1 MWNLTERTDVVD
13 SRKPIVAITMGDPAG
28 IGPEI
33 IVRAQA
39 NAAVHRACR
48 PVILGDPQTLK
59 RAVRLCR
66 LPMEVQEVSSPG
78 KIKPS
83 PKKLTVINCWEND
96 SPSMTP
102 GGPTQ
107 ISGLMAVK
115 FIQAAAKLALAKQV
129 SAITTAP
136 ISKAAIAA
144 AGFPYPGHTELL
156 ATLTHSKEV
165 AMLMIA
171 PFHKSSVKILLVS
184 THLPLKHAST
194 YLTIPRI
201 VTAIRLA
208 HRSAQIHFGR
218 RRPKIAV
225 AALNPHAGEA
235 GTLGMEE
242 QLIIQPAITKTKKS
256 GLNVYGPFPA
266 DSLMVRMV
274 RGEFD
279 IAVAMY
285 HDQALI
291 PVKLLSFGQAVNFTV
306 GIPFIR
312 TSVDHGTAY
321 DIAWK
326 GKADPG
332 SLVSAITTAARL
344 SRSRY

>member
-1 MWNLTERTDVVD
+1 MSDR
-13 SRKPIVAITMGDPAG
+13 RKPIVAITMGDPAG

-33 IVRAQA
+33 VVRAQA
-39 NAAVHRACR
+39 NAAVHRSCR
-48 PVILGDPQTLK
+48 PLILGNPQILK
-59 RAVRLCR
+59 QAVRLCR
-66 LPMEVQEVSSPG
+66 LPMEIQEVLVPG
-78 KIKPS
+78 TLKPS
-83 PKKLTVINCWEND
+83 TKLLAVIHDRGND
-96 SPSMTP
+96 SPSIKP
-102 GGPTQ
+102 GVPSPG
-107 ISGLMAVK
+107 SGLMAIR
-115 FIQAAAKLALAKQV
+115 FIQTAAKLALAKHV

-136 ISKAAIAA
+136 ISKEAINA

-156 ATLTHSKEV
+156 AELTGSKEV
-165 AMLMIA
+165 AMLFIA
-171 PFHKSSVKILLVS
+171 PLKKSSLKILLVS
-184 THLPLKHAST
+184 THLPLKHVPA

-208 HRSAQIHFGR
+208 HQSAQIHFGR
-218 RRPKIAV
+218 RQPRIAV
-225 AALNPHAGEA
+225 TSLNPHAGEA
-235 GTLGMEE
+235 GILGKEE
-242 QLIIQPAITKTKKS
+242 KQIIQPAILKSQKS

-266 DSLMVRMV
+266 DSLMVKMLH
-274 RGEFD
+274 GEFD

-291 PVKLLSFGQAVNFTV
+291 PVKLLSFGKAINFTV

-326 GKADPG
+326 GKANPG

-344 SRSRY
+344 SRNERVVHGPA

>member
-1 MWNLTERTDVVD
+1 MADHG
-13 SRKPIVAITMGDPAG
+13 KPIVAITMGDPAG

-33 IVRAQA
+33 VVRAQT
-39 NAAVHRACR
+39 NASIHRSCR
-48 PVILGDPQTLK
+48 PLILGNPQILR

-66 LPMEVQEVSSPG
+66 LPMEVQEVSDPE
-78 KIKPS
+78 KIAPS
-83 PKKLTVINCWEND
+83 PKFLTVLNCWGENPLSIKPGFP
-96 SPSMTP
+96 SPV
-102 GGPTQ
+102 
-107 ISGLMAVK
+107 SGLMAVK
-115 FIQAAAKLALAKQV
+115 FIQTAAKLALAKQV

-136 ISKAAIAA
+136 ISKEAINA

-156 ATLTHSKEV
+156 AKLTNSKEV

-171 PFHKSSVKILLVS
+171 PFQKSSLKILLVS
-184 THLPLKHAST
+184 THLPLKHVPA

-201 VTAIRLA
+201 LTAIRLA
-208 HRSAQIHFGR
+208 HRSTQIHFGVP
-218 RRPKIAV
+218 RPRIAV
-225 AALNPHAGEA
+225 ASLNPHAGEA
-235 GTLGMEE
+235 GLLGKEE
-242 QLIIQPAITKTKKS
+242 KQIIQPAILKS
-256 GLNVYGPFPA
+256 KRSRLNVYGPFPA

-274 RGEFD
+274 QGEFD

-291 PVKLLSFGQAVNFTV
+291 PVKLLSFGKAINFTV

-326 GKADPG
+326 GKADPK
-332 SLVSAITTAARL
+332 SLVSAITIAARL
-344 SRSRY
+344 SRGKKVVHGTT